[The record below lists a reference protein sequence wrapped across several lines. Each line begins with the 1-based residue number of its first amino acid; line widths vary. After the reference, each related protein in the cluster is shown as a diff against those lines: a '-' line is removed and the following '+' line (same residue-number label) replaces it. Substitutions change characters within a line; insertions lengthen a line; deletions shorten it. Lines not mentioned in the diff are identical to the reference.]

1 MKFVAHPKW
10 RARSSLSIAA
20 GTESSMSGRVRG
32 AGNVRDGAWEA
43 RHVWC
48 GLGVGARASEWTKK
62 IGWMSA
68 LSPFQAQAV
77 RPASWTRLGF
87 QLIPGPHQDFSQLQP
102 AKVPAPRILPEYRA
116 GI

>member
-1 MKFVAHPKW
+1 MMFVAHPKW

-20 GTESSMSGRVRG
+20 GSESSMSATVRG
-32 AGNVRDGAWEA
+32 ASSVCDGAWEA
-43 RHVWC
+43 GHVWC
-48 GLGVGARASEWTKK
+48 GLGVGAGASEWTDK

-87 QLIPGPHQDFSQLQP
+87 QLSYPTRPGGS
-102 AKVPAPRILPEYRA
+102 R
-116 GI
+116 